1 MSSLDESSRSKLAAD
16 TPVCRHL
23 RSKEMYVQGQ
33 DCEEAFVSGETSQYC
48 CLRTQ
53 FVTGPDDALC
63 LPELCQPSRDCFV
76 AR

>member
-1 MSSLDESSRSKLAAD
+1 MSTFDESSRSKPAAD

-23 RSKEMYVQGQ
+23 RNKEMYVQGQ
-33 DCEEAFVSGETSQYC
+33 DCEEAFVSSQSSGYR

-63 LPELCQPSRDCFV
+63 LPELCQPGRDCFV

>member
-1 MSSLDESSRSKLAAD
+1 MPTFDESSRSKLEAE

-23 RSKEMYVQGQ
+23 RTKEMYVQGQ
-33 DCEEAFVSGETSQYC
+33 DVEDAYVTSRSSPYH

-53 FVTGPDDALC
+53 FVTGPDDAPC
-63 LPELCQPSRDCFV
+63 LPELCQPTRDCFV

>member
-1 MSSLDESSRSKLAAD
+1 MPTFDESSRSTLEAD

-23 RSKEMYVQGQ
+23 RTKEMYVQGQ
-33 DCEEAFVSGETSQYC
+33 DCEDAFVTSRSSHYH

-53 FVTGPDDALC
+53 FVTGPDEALC
-63 LPELCQPSRDCFV
+63 LPELCQPNRDCFV